1 MSRPDSVQH
10 GAQLATAIKVWWLH
24 IVGSVLSE
32 HGSWAPII
40 FPFIYHINGCHVSQ
54 YRFMAL
60 KPWSS
65 VFVDVIVYWSFGIW
79 RPIINHAY
87 ANSRSNTPQTTYRD
101 TVHRTRSWAGRV
113 LMDIKRV
120 ELCNLV
126 RALRDHTEQHYADVS
141 DNVSHRPLSAPV
153 FIFYRSYY
161 MYAVKAVGK
170 CLNVATASW

>member
-1 MSRPDSVQH
+1 M
-10 GAQLATAIKVWWLH
+10 
-24 IVGSVLSE
+24 
-32 HGSWAPII
+32 
-40 FPFIYHINGCHVSQ
+40 
-54 YRFMAL
+54 
-60 KPWSS
+60 
-65 VFVDVIVYWSFGIW
+65 FVDDIVYWSFGIW
-79 RPIINHAY
+79 RPIINY
-87 ANSRSNTPQTTYRD
+87 DISRSNTPQTTYRD

-170 CLNVATASW
+170 CLNVATAS